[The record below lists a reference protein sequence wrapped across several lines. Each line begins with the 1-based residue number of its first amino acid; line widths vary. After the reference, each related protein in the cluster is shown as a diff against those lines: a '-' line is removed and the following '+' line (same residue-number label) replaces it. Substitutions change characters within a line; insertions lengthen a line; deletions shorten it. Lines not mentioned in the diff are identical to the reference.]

1 MQFIFFDLFAH
12 WMYYKINLTLVI
24 SEAGFNWVKS
34 YFINRTQFIDINEQ
48 SWALA
53 PFFKNRS
60 SLFAL
65 FFTMV
70 HYRSFAPFG
79 IFKVRSSLLRS

>member
-1 MQFIFFDLFAH
+1 MSLFVV
-12 WMYYKINLTLVI
+12 N
-24 SEAGFNWVKS
+24 SCKS
-34 YFINRTQFIDINEQ
+34 TGIYDQR
-48 SWALA
+48 WALA

-70 HYRSFAPFG
+70 HYRSFCDFQGLLFATSLLKNLRFALRYFAPKKFA
-79 IFKVRSSLLRS
+79 VRSLGSLKRKLKVV